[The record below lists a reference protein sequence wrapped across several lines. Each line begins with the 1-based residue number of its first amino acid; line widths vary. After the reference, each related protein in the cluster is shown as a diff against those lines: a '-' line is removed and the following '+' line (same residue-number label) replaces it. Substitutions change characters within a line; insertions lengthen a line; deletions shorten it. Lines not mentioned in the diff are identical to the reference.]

1 MKYRVCEAI
10 SQFKFT
16 TSKRETFKKM
26 DIKIC
31 ILFVIIAFAELMSSG
46 DAAETDENNNEL
58 ENKSKGTSRPYQSVY
73 NMDFMKG
80 KGTVF
85 SPDI

>member
-1 MKYRVCEAI
+1 
-10 SQFKFT
+10 
-16 TSKRETFKKM
+16 M

-31 ILFVIIAFAELMSSG
+31 VLFVIMAFTELMSSV

-58 ENKSKGTSRPYQSVY
+58 EDKSKGISRPYQSVY

-80 KGTVF
+80 KNKVLWPTIF
-85 SPDI
+85 SFLPIQIQYGEK